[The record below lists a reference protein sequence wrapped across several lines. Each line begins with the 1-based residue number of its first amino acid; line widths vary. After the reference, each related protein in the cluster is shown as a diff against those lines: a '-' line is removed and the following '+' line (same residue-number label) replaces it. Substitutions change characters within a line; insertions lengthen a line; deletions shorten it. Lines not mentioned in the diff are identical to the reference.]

1 MGGRRGTEE
10 AAGRGPAPAARPR
23 LSASSPWAPATTST
37 ITSSKVPPGTAPA
50 PPGGLPLW
58 YRRLWG
64 AGGAGV
70 GLWGC
75 GLRKTGIKNR
85 DSSIFR
91 VENGDVANRRS
102 GVCGGVGIRSGGT
115 QEFCCLAALAEA
127 VLVANVVT
135 SHNFFYTPMGK
146 LSKILRHIY

>member
-1 MGGRRGTEE
+1 MG
-10 AAGRGPAPAARPR
+10 
-23 LSASSPWAPATTST
+23 
-37 ITSSKVPPGTAPA
+37 V
-50 PPGGLPLW
+50 
-58 YRRLWG
+58 WG
-64 AGGAGV
+64 V
-70 GLWGC
+70 RVWGC

-102 GVCGGVGIRSGGT
+102 GVCGGVGIMSGGT
-115 QEFCCLAALAEA
+115 QEFGRLEALAEA

-146 LSKILRHIY
+146 LSKILRHIC